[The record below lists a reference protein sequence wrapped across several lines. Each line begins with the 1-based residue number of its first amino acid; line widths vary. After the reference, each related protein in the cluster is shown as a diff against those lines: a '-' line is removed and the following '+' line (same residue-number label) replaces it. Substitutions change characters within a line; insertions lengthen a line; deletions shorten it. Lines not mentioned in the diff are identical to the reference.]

1 LIVTDLR
8 GRRQRRRMNMKLGLA
23 SFALAAAL
31 PIAGCVIIVDDDGAP
46 PPERFGPDCDCPH
59 ECINPMNETCWH
71 DEGGCAHDD
80 ADGDGLDDA
89 DEQDLGTD
97 PENADTDGDGR
108 GDGDEVAAGTDP
120 LDCTC

>member
-1 LIVTDLR
+1 
-8 GRRQRRRMNMKLGLA
+8 MA
-23 SFALAAAL
+23 SAALAAAFL
-31 PIAGCVIIVDDDGAP
+31 SGCIIIVDDTA
-46 PPERFGPDCDCPH
+46 EHFGPDCDCPH
-59 ECINPMNETCWH
+59 ECINPMSETCWH

-97 PENADTDGDGR
+97 PGAFDTDGDGA